1 MRFTKNMKKRTIK
14 VLIITIIILII
25 GLLYSFVFTE
35 FGYGIPCLTRKI
47 TGLICPTC
55 GTTRMCANLLKA
67 DFAEAWK
74 SNPFIMCLLPYF
86 IFLLTRYIYH
96 YIKSGKT
103 PKSLPISIS
112 LYVCLFLFLA
122 VFFLRNFTNFSF

>member
-1 MRFTKNMKKRTIK
+1 MKKRAIK
-14 VLIITIIILII
+14 VLIITILILVI
-25 GLLYSFVFTE
+25 GLLYSFIFTE

-55 GTTRMCANLLKA
+55 GATRMCANLLKA
-67 DFAEAWK
+67 DFAEAWN

-86 IFLLTRYIYH
+86 VFLLTSSIYH
-96 YIKSGKT
+96 YIKSGKS
-103 PKSLPISIS
+103 PKSLPVSIS
-112 LYVCLFLFLA
+112 LYVCLFLFIV

>member
-1 MRFTKNMKKRTIK
+1 MKIRATK
-14 VLIITIIILII
+14 VLVIAFSILAF
-25 GLLYSFVFTE
+25 GLLYALFFLKT
-35 FGYGIPCLTRKI
+35 GYGIPCLTYKL

-55 GTTRMCANLLKA
+55 GTTRMCIYLLNRN
-67 DFAEAWK
+67 FPEAWN

-86 IFLLTRYIYH
+86 GFLLTRYVYH

-103 PKSLPISIS
+103 PKSLPITIS
-112 LYVCLFLFLA
+112 LYVCLFLFIA

>member
-1 MRFTKNMKKRTIK
+1 MKKRAIK
-14 VLIITIIILII
+14 VSIFTFLILAF
-25 GLLYSFVFTE
+25 GLLYALLFAKT
-35 FGYGIPCLTRKI
+35 GYGIPCLTRKF
-47 TGLICPTC
+47 TGLLCPTC